1 MGISVSSFET
11 QLNDFRL
18 TTAEIL
24 YHMPDAYHLLQTF
37 VWQKL
42 DKAPDLPALHD
53 FLNYWERNLD
63 GKLHSVR
70 IAQARLIRPGEVR
83 TVDGE
88 FRLH

>member
-1 MGISVSSFET
+1 MGISASSFEK
-11 QLNDFRL
+11 QLNDFHL

-24 YHMPDAYHLLQTF
+24 YHTPDAYHLLQTF

-42 DKAPDLPALHD
+42 DKAPDFPALHD
-53 FLNYWERNLD
+53 FLDYWECNLD

-70 IAQARLIRPGEVR
+70 IAQARLIHPGEVR

-88 FRLH
+88 LRLH

>member
-1 MGISVSSFET
+1 MRVPASDIEK

-24 YHMPDAYHLLQTF
+24 YHMPDAYHLLQSF
-37 VWQKL
+37 VWQEL
-42 DKAPDLPALHD
+42 DKAPEFPALHT
-53 FLNYWERNLD
+53 FLDYWERNLD

-70 IAQARLIRPGEVR
+70 IAQARLLHPGEMR
-83 TVDGE
+83 NVDCE

>member
-1 MGISVSSFET
+1 MGISLSSFEK

-24 YHMPDAYHLLQTF
+24 YHMSDAYHLLQTF

-42 DKAPDLPALHD
+42 DKAPDFPALHD
-53 FLNYWERNLD
+53 FLDYWERNLD

-70 IAQARLIRPGEVR
+70 IAQTRLVHPGKVR

>member
-1 MGISVSSFET
+1 MGISLSSFEK

-24 YHMPDAYHLLQTF
+24 YHMSDAYHLLQTF

-42 DKAPDLPALHD
+42 DKAPDFPALHD
-53 FLNYWERNLD
+53 FLDYWGRNLD

-70 IAQARLIRPGEVR
+70 IAQAHLIHPGEVR

>member
-1 MGISVSSFET
+1 MSISLSSFEK

-42 DKAPDLPALHD
+42 DKAPDFPALHD
-53 FLNYWERNLD
+53 FLDYWERNLD
-63 GKLHSVR
+63 GNLHSAR
-70 IAQARLIRPGEVR
+70 IAQARLIHPGEVR

>member
-1 MGISVSSFET
+1 MQTSDFEK

-24 YHMPDAYHLLQTF
+24 YHMPDAYHLLQSF
-37 VWQKL
+37 VWQEL
-42 DKAPDLPALHD
+42 DKAPGFPALQK
-53 FLNYWERNLD
+53 FLDYWESNLD

-70 IAQARLIRPGEVR
+70 IAQARLIRPSELR
-83 TVDGE
+83 AVDGE

>member
-37 VWQKL
+37 VW
-42 DKAPDLPALHD
+42 
-53 FLNYWERNLD
+53 
-63 GKLHSVR
+63 
-70 IAQARLIRPGEVR
+70 
-83 TVDGE
+83 
-88 FRLH
+88 

>member
-1 MGISVSSFET
+1 MGISVSSFEK

-42 DKAPDLPALHD
+42 DKAPDFPALHD
-53 FLNYWERNLD
+53 FLDYWERNLD

-70 IAQARLIRPGEVR
+70 IAQARLILPGEVG

-88 FRLH
+88 LRLH

>member
-1 MGISVSSFET
+1 MGISVSSFEK
-11 QLNDFRL
+11 QLNDFCL

-24 YHMPDAYHLLQTF
+24 YHMSDAHHLLQTF

-42 DKAPDLPALHD
+42 DKAPDFPTLHD
-53 FLNYWERNLD
+53 FLDYWERNLA

-70 IAQARLIRPGEVR
+70 IAQAHMIHPGEVR

>member
-1 MGISVSSFET
+1 MGKSASSFEK

-18 TTAEIL
+18 TPAEIL
-24 YHMPDAYHLLQTF
+24 YHMPDAYKLLQTF

-42 DKAPDLPALHD
+42 DKAPDFPALHD
-53 FLNYWERNLD
+53 FLGYWECNLD

-70 IAQARLIRPGEVR
+70 IAQAHMIHPGEVR

>member
-1 MGISVSSFET
+1 MGISASSFEK

-42 DKAPDLPALHD
+42 DKAPDFPALHD
-53 FLNYWERNLD
+53 FLDYWERNLD

-70 IAQARLIRPGEVR
+70 IAQARLIHPGEVR

>member
-1 MGISVSSFET
+1 MGISVSSFEK

-24 YHMPDAYHLLQTF
+24 YHMPDAYNLLQTF

-42 DKAPDLPALHD
+42 DKAPDFLALHD
-53 FLNYWERNLD
+53 FLDYWERNLD

-70 IAQARLIRPGEVR
+70 IAQARLIHPGKVR

>member
-1 MGISVSSFET
+1 MGISASSFEK

-24 YHMPDAYHLLQTF
+24 YHMSDAYHLLQTF

-42 DKAPDLPALHD
+42 DKAPDFPALHD